1 MKNKLFRT
9 ALSLTVAVLL
19 VLALLPRPAY
29 AAGASLSGSSSVQ
42 AGNSVT
48 LTLSVN
54 SKIYGLTADLNCGSN
69 LTFTN
74 YTCSVSGWSILVN
87 QNHFSV
93 YGTSS
98 ASGAVITVTLKVSS
112 GTLSDTALSASF
124 DNIVASD
131 GDSDIDMG
139 SATWSGTV
147 AAAPSDNCSLSAII
161 AGNFTLNPAFSP
173 NTTYYTAKV
182 PYSVEK
188 LNLDY
193 NRADKTQSVSIS
205 GTQLA
210 VGLNTVTLKVTAA
223 NGATR
228 TYTIE
233 VTREQDPNY
242 KPSSDA
248 TLSQL
253 GIEGAALSPAFS
265 SSVRDYIAYVPFET
279 TTVKLS
285 AAANDSKASGVSG
298 TGDVTIDKDGDN
310 LVTVTC
316 TAEDKTTKEAY
327 TIHVVR
333 MPQYTGIVPTVTVT
347 EPDPEP
353 APDPEPEVPMLEI
366 PLNVKLPLLGEVRT
380 SVAIIGGMV
389 LVAGLL
395 FLLGLFI
402 GRSTGGND
410 DDGPDDPPA
419 RDDRRSEPLQKTNVK
434 TLPYPGFP
442 TDMQP
447 QIAAVLSLAQGTSL
461 VTEGV
466 YGANRFKYVDELKR
480 MGAHIQVDGKVA
492 VIEGASQLVGAPIQA
507 CDLRAGAA
515 LVIAGLAAKGTT
527 ELSCVQYIE
536 RGYEDLVGK
545 LRAVGADIAMV
556 DVPEESEVESHIS

>member
-9 ALSLTVAVLL
+9 ALSLTAAVLL

-353 APDPEPEVPMLEI
+353 VPDPEPEVPMLEI

-402 GRSTGGND
+402 GRSTGGNG

-419 RDDRRSEPLQKTNVK
+419 RDDRRPRRDRSRDRDRDRREERRPVQTPERPRSTPRIVPREPVK
-434 TLPYPGFP
+434 KAAPPVRNWADFDIPLDDDEPPAPKAQPKSAAPDLPLMQETVGRTLADPPTPGDAEDVS
-442 TDMQP
+442 TM
-447 QIAAVLSLAQGTSL
+447 SL
-461 VTEGV
+461 
-466 YGANRFKYVDELKR
+466 
-480 MGAHIQVDGKVA
+480 
-492 VIEGASQLVGAPIQA
+492 
-507 CDLRAGAA
+507 
-515 LVIAGLAAKGTT
+515 
-527 ELSCVQYIE
+527 
-536 RGYEDLVGK
+536 EDLLK
-545 LRAVGADIAMV
+545 DIHNM
-556 DVPEESEVESHIS
+556 